1 MLDSRRANLAIVSYV
16 TVCAKRRSWFTSLTY
31 MPVGNAEDGQK
42 DKSVAH
48 VIKCTFLNLIAIQKT
63 MTLLTVGIN
72 YNTAPVSIRERLAF
86 PAEILDS
93 SLKELWRLKDIS
105 EAAIL
110 STCNRTEFYCEA
122 NTENQQ
128 ILIDWVADHRKIKPT
143 DFTPYLYSHI
153 DSELI
158 RHMFRVACGLD
169 SMILGEP
176 QILGQMKGAYQAAYD
191 AGTLGKHLGR
201 LFQHTFAAAKKVRT
215 DTAIGSSPV
224 SVAFAAVQ
232 LAQQI
237 FDKLGEQTAILIG
250 AGETI
255 ELTARHL
262 VQQGIGR
269 IIIAN
274 RTYDKAHALA
284 MRFNGYAIAL
294 AELPLHLAEADIVVS
309 STASQLPILGK
320 GRVESAIKKR
330 KHKPMFMVDLA
341 VPRDIEAEVEQLDD
355 VYLYTVDDLQNTIDQ
370 NMDNRRRAAEQA
382 EEIID
387 TQVENFLAW
396 LRAQGAQ
403 TTIKDFRLQAEL
415 TRDETLTK
423 TLGLLNSGMAPE
435 EALKRLAHTLTNKLI
450 HTPSAQIRE
459 AGANERHDL
468 IAAAR
473 EIFKLNTTQ

>member
-1 MLDSRRANLAIVSYV
+1 
-16 TVCAKRRSWFTSLTY
+16 
-31 MPVGNAEDGQK
+31 
-42 DKSVAH
+42 
-48 VIKCTFLNLIAIQKT
+48 
-63 MTLLTVGIN
+63 MTLLAVGIN
-72 YNTAPVSIRERLAF
+72 YNTAPIAIRERLAF
-86 PAEILDS
+86 PADVLDNT
-93 SLKELWRLKDIS
+93 LKKLLNISDIS

-110 STCNRTEFYCEA
+110 STCNRTEFYYHA
-122 NTENQQ
+122 NSADQSSLVEWLADTKQ
-128 ILIDWVADHRKIKPT
+128 IAPAE
-143 DFTPYLYSHI
+143 FTPYLYSYT
-153 DSELI
+153 DQQTI

-176 QILGQMKGAYQAAYD
+176 QILGQMKTAYQAAYE
-191 AGTLGKHLGR
+191 AGTLGKTLSK
-201 LFQHTFAAAKKVRT
+201 LFQHTFSAAKKVRT

-237 FDKLGEQTAILIG
+237 FDKLSNQTALLIG

-262 VQQGIGR
+262 HQHGIGR

-284 MRFNGYAIAL
+284 SQFNGYAIAL
-294 AELPLHLAEADIVVS
+294 SEIPDHLAEADIVVS

-341 VPRDIEAEVEQLDD
+341 VPRDIEPEVEQLRD
-355 VYLYTVDDLQNTIDQ
+355 VYLYTVDDLQHTVNQ
-370 NMDNRRRAAEQA
+370 NMDSRRRAAEQA

-387 TQVENFLAW
+387 TKVEHFLAW
-396 LRAQGAQ
+396 LRSQGAQ
-403 TTIKDFRLQAEL
+403 ETIRDYRLQAEL
-415 TRDETLTK
+415 TRDDALQK
-423 TLGLLNSGMAPE
+423 ALSQLNSGTPADE
-435 EALKRLAHTLTNKLI
+435 VLQRLAHTLTNKLI
-450 HTPSAQIRE
+450 HTPCAQLRE

-468 IAAAR
+468 IAASR
-473 EIFKLNTTQ
+473 EIFKLR